1 MKVIK
6 FIILAMIIFYTD
18 CASAQDTTSQISKK
32 QTLDAAPVYAQQEV
46 SGQKQNIYN
55 SISDEE
61 IKNILLNGSPKQ
73 LKELLNKNINPNIDY
88 SCSTLL
94 NMAIRSLI
102 ANQNPAATPE
112 DTLEKV
118 KMLIDAGADVNL
130 ATCGLTPLATLTGI
144 PDFARK
150 MEKTYIETIMS
161 NIDYSS
167 DMCHVNGVPKICKDT
182 TPSEREQ
189 MKAEIHK
196 IFQEETRK
204 IEPYYTKI
212 AEILVQHGADINKKS
227 NGIAPLH
234 FAADVPNN
242 EKPILLK
249 YLLEKGADVNIR
261 DFQGSTPLFV
271 ANFADNKEVI
281 DLLIK
286 FGADV
291 TIRNDKGILYKDFK
305 TGELYNYSY

>member
-1 MKVIK
+1 MKK
-6 FIILAMIIFYTD
+6 FFIASMIVLLYVAYT
-18 CASAQDTTSQISKK
+18 SIMPVHAQN
-32 QTLDAAPVYAQQEV
+32 EV
-46 SGQKQNIYN
+46 SVQKQNLYN

-61 IKNILLNGSPKQ
+61 IKNILLNGSSKQ
-73 LKELLNKNINPNIDY
+73 LKELLDKKIDVNIDY
-88 SCSTLL
+88 GCSTLL
-94 NMAIRSLI
+94 NTAIRSLI

-112 DTLEKV
+112 DTLEKM

-144 PDFARK
+144 PHFARE

-167 DMCHVNGVPKICKDT
+167 DMCHVNGVAKICKDT

-189 MKAEIHK
+189 MKAEIHQ
-196 IFQEETRK
+196 IFQEEIKK

-212 AEILVQHGADINKKS
+212 ADILLQHGADINKKS
-227 NGIAPLH
+227 NGVAPLH
-234 FAADVPNN
+234 FAAQVPQN

-249 YLLEKGADVNIR
+249 YFLEKGADVNIR

-271 ANFADNKEVI
+271 ANFAANKEVT
-281 DLLIK
+281 DLLLK
-286 FGADV
+286 FGADP
-291 TIRNDKGILYKDFK
+291 TIRNNKGILYKDFK
-305 TGELYNYSY
+305 TGELYTFN

>member
-1 MKVIK
+1 MKKNIAINVTLLLFSICIVI
-6 FIILAMIIFYTD
+6 T
-18 CASAQDTTSQISKK
+18 
-32 QTLDAAPVYAQQEV
+32 PVYAQNEVPTQE
-46 SGQKQNIYN
+46 KNIYN
-55 SISDEE
+55 SISNGEVQ
-61 IKNILLNGSPKQ
+61 NILLNGTSKD
-73 LKELLNKNINPNIDY
+73 LKNLLDKKINVNIDY
-88 SCSTLL
+88 GCSTLL
-94 NMAIRSLI
+94 NKAIQSLI

-112 DTLEKV
+112 DALEKV

-144 PDFARK
+144 PDFAKK
-150 MEKTYIETIMS
+150 MEKIYIETIMS

-182 TPSEREQ
+182 MPSEREQ
-189 MKAEIHK
+189 MKAEVHK
-196 IFQEETRK
+196 IFQEEIRK

-249 YLLEKGADVNIR
+249 YFLEKGADVNIR
-261 DFQGSTPLFV
+261 DFQGNTPLFV

-281 DLLIK
+281 DLLLK
-286 FGADV
+286 FGADP
-291 TIRNDKGILYKDFK
+291 TIRNDKGILYNDFK